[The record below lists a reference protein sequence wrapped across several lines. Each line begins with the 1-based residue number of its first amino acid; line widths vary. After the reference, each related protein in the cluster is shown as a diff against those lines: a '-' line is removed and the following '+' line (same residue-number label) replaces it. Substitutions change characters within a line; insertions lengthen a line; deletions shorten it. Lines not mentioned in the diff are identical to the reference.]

1 MPMPPEI
8 AKADG
13 KMKGLEDDNG
23 GVIWFE
29 AVSRWW
35 EELQVGVVKETDALQ
50 SQILVLLYIFSAEQ
64 IYHSQ
69 GSFSVLCLD

>member
-1 MPMPPEI
+1 M
-8 AKADG
+8 
-13 KMKGLEDDNG
+13 
-23 GVIWFE
+23 
-29 AVSRWW
+29 
-35 EELQVGVVKETDALQ
+35 GVVKETDALQ